1 MQQNLILDLE
11 ILMNITAMI
20 SVIRKIVEIMEN
32 RIIDL
37 INNNNPNHPLEYEKR
52 EFLVY

>member
-1 MQQNLILDLE
+1 
-11 ILMNITAMI
+11 MI